1 MNRRIYSVI
10 IVIYT
15 ILNIAALVI
24 FNINNDNF
32 NSNDVNIAISKNN
45 KKNEIYDNE
54 DISMDIPKEYKDTNI
69 PQDLDEENK
78 SEDKGALTEDLSK
91 KRTQANREKQNQ
103 LNKIYESDSEIV
115 KIDEIELDKY
125 NKMVIEKSKV
135 MKIPVDELENNLTI
149 LEKAKI
155 VSICKDLND
164 EDYSE
169 INEFLTY
176 KDERLAVL
184 RTLNVIENKIDEE
197 QVEELKQIFSKYIDM
212 DKVEGN

>member
-1 MNRRIYSVI
+1 MNRRIYSVT

>member
-1 MNRRIYSVI
+1 MNRKIYSVI

-45 KKNEIYDNE
+45 KKSEIYDNE
-54 DISMDIPKEYKDTNI
+54 DISMDTPKEYKDTNI

-78 SEDKGALTEDLSK
+78 NEDKGALTEDLSK

-103 LNKIYESDSEIV
+103 LNKIYESDSEII
-115 KIDEIELDKY
+115 KTDEIELDKH

-164 EDYSE
+164 KDYSE

-184 RTLNVIENKIDEE
+184 RTLNVIESKIDEE